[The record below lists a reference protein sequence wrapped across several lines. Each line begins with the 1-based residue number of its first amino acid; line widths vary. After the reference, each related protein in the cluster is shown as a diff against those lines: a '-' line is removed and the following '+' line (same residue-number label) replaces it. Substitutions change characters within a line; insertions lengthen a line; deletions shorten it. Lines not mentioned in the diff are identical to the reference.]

1 MAGPDFRE
9 SCNRFCRENLCPI
22 LMAIIAAGF
31 SVAGSG
37 AMWALDAYSEAQQS
51 EYRDQNTTQSL
62 DAHIAQERASTE
74 KVMEVLGEIKTD
86 LTVVKYRLDSNRGAS
101 APGQELI
108 ASPEHIVSQ

>member
-37 AMWALDAYSEAQQS
+37 AAWFLDTYADAQQS
-51 EYRDQNTTQSL
+51 EFRDANTTRSL
-62 DAHIAQERASTE
+62 DAHIAQERANTE
-74 KVMEVLGEIKTD
+74 KVMEALGEIKTD

-101 APGQELI
+101 VPGPELM
-108 ASPEHIVSQ
+108 ASPEHVVSQ